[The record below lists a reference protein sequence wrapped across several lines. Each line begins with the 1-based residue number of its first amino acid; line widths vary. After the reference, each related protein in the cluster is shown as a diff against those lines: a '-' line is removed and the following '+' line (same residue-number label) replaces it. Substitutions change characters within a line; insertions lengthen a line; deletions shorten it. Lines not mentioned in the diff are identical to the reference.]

1 MIPGTTPV
9 TIQSN
14 HILRIAEL
22 LDYLADA
29 SEEADAMFEGKA
41 LDEHQ
46 RERISG
52 RYWARELRESVA
64 RQKPATL
71 GT

>member
-22 LDYLADA
+22 LDYLSDTA
-29 SEEADAMFEGKA
+29 EAAESS
-41 LDEHQ
+41 LDGDELAEHQ
-46 RERISG
+46 RERMSA
-52 RYWARELRESVA
+52 RHWARELRDAVS
-64 RQKPATL
+64 RQKPAIG